1 MDQTVK
7 LMVRDEILRHTDELI
22 VTDGSLDSTVT
33 SMRQHLEEAEQIA
46 DNVLAEQGMNYTA
59 RAEVVDMYFNTRHYQ
74 NGEEEFYM
82 PAGRYQALRI
92 TLGSGAGKNW
102 WCVAY
107 PPMCID
113 AAADGEAALV
123 EDEIYALNDTVTYR
137 PKFAVVE
144 LVESLREKLGI

>member
-1 MDQTVK
+1 
-7 LMVRDEILRHTDELI
+7 
-22 VTDGSLDSTVT
+22 
-33 SMRQHLEEAEQIA
+33 
-46 DNVLAEQGMNYTA
+46 
-59 RAEVVDMYFNTRHYQ
+59 
-74 NGEEEFYM
+74 M

-92 TLGSGAGKNW
+92 TLGSGTGKNW